1 MEGSC
6 GGEVGGAVA
15 VRHELR
21 RGLVMRA
28 EEGHASGPEPRE
40 MLAAL
45 LQTQELPLCVCGT
58 RERGR
63 GLGLESG
70 CRTDLRHVLS
80 TLLVHP
86 GNQW

>member
-45 LQTQELPLCVCGT
+45 LQTQELPLFAWAG
-58 RERGR
+58 RGR
-63 GLGLESG
+63 EGGTMHLRL
-70 CRTDLRHVLS
+70 RTWL
-80 TLLVHP
+80 P
-86 GNQW
+86 Y